1 MHADKTN
8 RTMLIL
14 LAVLLIAAGAAGL
27 VAGFGVLGAGTRHGA
42 LTHNRIG
49 AFIGRNGDWLWPVVA
64 LVALV
69 IVYLALRWLFTL
81 LTSTDRSGDLPVR
94 SDGDGSIRGRTTLGS
109 SAVTSAVTEEI
120 GTYRGV
126 QSARARIIGDAE
138 DPTLAVGVTLEQTAD
153 LAGLRHRIET
163 EALTHAR
170 QALDKPEL
178 PILLDLA
185 ITTKRA
191 TRTA

>member
-14 LAVLLIAAGAAGL
+14 LAVLMIAAGAAGL
-27 VAGFGVLGAGTRHGA
+27 VAGFGILGSVTRHGA
-42 LTHNRIG
+42 LTHNRVG
-49 AFIGRNGDWLWPVVA
+49 AFIGRDGDWLWPVVA
-64 LVALV
+64 IVAVV

-94 SDGDGSIRGRTTLGS
+94 SAEEGSVRGRTTLVS
-109 SAVTSAVTEEI
+109 TAVTSAVTEEI

-126 QSARARIIGDAE
+126 QSARARMTGDAE

-163 EALTHAR
+163 EALSHAR

-178 PILLDLA
+178 PILLDLT